1 MSMFNILPGFQKTP
15 AGLERKIL
23 QRLPRITWVGT
34 LLFGAMAL
42 AARALPWTGSEAD
55 IYTRINTID
64 IYLIGLVILHWT
76 VVLTVGIGAFIV
88 MVMKGPAYVAD
99 AYPLVEAEFPSQA
112 IARQDRLPPT

>member
-34 LLFGAMAL
+34 LLFGALAL
-42 AARALPWTGSEAD
+42 AARALPWTGNEAD
-55 IYTRINTID
+55 IWARIHTID
-64 IYLIGLVILHWT
+64 IYLISLVILHWT

-99 AYPLVEAEFPSQA
+99 AYPLVESEHP
-112 IARQDRLPPT
+112 LPPESPMVDSRHP